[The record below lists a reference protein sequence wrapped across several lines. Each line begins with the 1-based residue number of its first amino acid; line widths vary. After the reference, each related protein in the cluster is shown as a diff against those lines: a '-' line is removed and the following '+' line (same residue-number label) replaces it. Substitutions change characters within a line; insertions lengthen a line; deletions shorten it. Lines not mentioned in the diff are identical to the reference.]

1 MMDIQKLKQILGWC
15 SVLNTILLVLS
26 ALTFMLLGDW
36 IYTLYKDLFQMSSD
50 DLFSLW
56 FISLAVYKILIITF
70 NIIPYIAIR
79 LTENTKKS

>member
-1 MMDIQKLKQILGWC
+1 MDIQKLKQILGWC